1 MTPERI
7 RVLGEALYGLHWRA
21 RMAEE
26 LGVTR
31 RTVGQWLV
39 RGVPDLA
46 GRRIEALAR
55 LRWRALGEAI
65 GEIGDADVE

>member
-1 MTPERI
+1 
-7 RVLGEALYGLHWRA
+7 
-21 RMAEE
+21 MAEE

-55 LRWRALGEAI
+55 RRWRALGEAI